1 MLTHQTGVM
10 LKIKEIADHLGLSKS
25 QTRRRI
31 EVIKDLV
38 SEDSIS
44 RGDYNEILVK
54 QDAFEILK
62 QLEEYRKA
70 GNTTK
75 EAKNKIRKELGNEGN
90 GKTHQPHQTDPVK
103 HREPHQLDTHQPHQT
118 GVNLEKRESNQLERL
133 LKEKDERIKE
143 LQRDKKRLQ
152 EKNDTLEQRLL
163 TGQSEEKDTYK
174 GKSLWQVVK
183 EWLQSPAS

>member
-1 MLTHQTGVM
+1 M

-25 QTRRRI
+25 QARRRVKAV
-31 EVIKDLV
+31 EDLV

-62 QLEEYRKA
+62 RLEEYRKS

-75 EAKNKIRKELGNEGN
+75 EAKEKIREDIGNEVN
-90 GKTHQPHQTDPVK
+90 SKTSEPRQTDPIK
-103 HREPHQLDTHQPHQT
+103 HRKSNQLDTHQPHQT
-118 GVNLEKRESNQLERL
+118 DLGLVKEQYEERL
-133 LKEKDERIKE
+133 AEKDERVRE
-143 LQRDKKRLQ
+143 LQRDKQRLQ

-163 TGQSEEKDTYK
+163 TGKTEKEDKNPYK
-174 GKSLWQVVK
+174 DKSLWQVVK
-183 EWLQSPAS
+183 EWLQAPAS